1 LASIHLKPGREKS
14 VRQGHPW
21 IFSGAIARVE
31 GNPAVGDSVGVR
43 TAQGELIGRAAFS
56 PLSNIRAR
64 MWTWDPGEEVDGD
77 LIRRRLE
84 QAIALRR
91 ALISP
96 EETDAV
102 RLVHGESDGL
112 PGVVVDQYGGVVVLQ
127 CLSAGAEFWRQA
139 LVDGLVELLQPA
151 CIVERSDVDV
161 RTLEGLEQRVSVPYG
176 EAPQE
181 RLVIH
186 EHGLRFGV
194 DVLKGQKTGFY
205 IDQRRNRQRVRE
217 LVRGRSVLNCFSY
230 TGAFSVYAL
239 SGGASQVLSI
249 DSSGDALHWGTENVA
264 LNGFQPDAARW
275 EEGDV
280 FQALRT
286 MRDRAASYD
295 AIILDPPKFAPTA
308 AQAERAARG
317 YKDINLLAFKLLRPG
332 GLLFTFSCSGGVS
345 ADLFQKIVSGAAI
358 DAGVDAR
365 IVERLA
371 QGPDHP
377 VSLTFPEG
385 AYLKGLVIQV
395 A

>member
-31 GNPAVGDSVGVR
+31 GNPAVGDSVNVR
-43 TAQGELIGRAAFS
+43 TAQGEPIGRAAFS

-112 PGVVVDQYGGVVVLQ
+112 PGVVVDQYGGVIVLQ

-139 LVDGLVELLQPA
+139 LVVALVDLLQPA

-194 DVLKGQKTGFY
+194 DVLKGQK
-205 IDQRRNRQRVRE
+205 
-217 LVRGRSVLNCFSY
+217 
-230 TGAFSVYAL
+230 
-239 SGGASQVLSI
+239 
-249 DSSGDALHWGTENVA
+249 
-264 LNGFQPDAARW
+264 
-275 EEGDV
+275 
-280 FQALRT
+280 
-286 MRDRAASYD
+286 
-295 AIILDPPKFAPTA
+295 
-308 AQAERAARG
+308 
-317 YKDINLLAFKLLRPG
+317 
-332 GLLFTFSCSGGVS
+332 
-345 ADLFQKIVSGAAI
+345 
-358 DAGVDAR
+358 
-365 IVERLA
+365 
-371 QGPDHP
+371 P
-377 VSLTFPEG
+377 VSILTSAATG
-385 AYLKGLVIQV
+385 NGYANWCAAAVC
-395 A
+395 